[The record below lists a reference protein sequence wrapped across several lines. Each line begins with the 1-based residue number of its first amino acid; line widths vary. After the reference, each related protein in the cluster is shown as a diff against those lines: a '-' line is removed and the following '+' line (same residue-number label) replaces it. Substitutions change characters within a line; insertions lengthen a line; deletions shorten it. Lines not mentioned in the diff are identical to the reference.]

1 MATNFRWFQ
10 KTITRG
16 LSWKLRA
23 PFFLSIPNDL
33 QIIKK
38 GRVGIHK
45 PRCASENVGLA
56 YGENLRSG
64 TLGLSSVKGEGFK
77 NVQKYANMVYGWP
90 REKMRGERWNQNEKR
105 HFMHALSVIYNVKTR
120 RNCVRDCD
128 FYWDTKQFE
137 LLAKPSFIFGSTLC
151 FFKQVWNLII
161 SDTMAEAF

>member
-1 MATNFRWFQ
+1 M
-10 KTITRG
+10 
-16 LSWKLRA
+16 
-23 PFFLSIPNDL
+23 
-33 QIIKK
+33 
-38 GRVGIHK
+38 GILK

-64 TLGLSSVKGEGFK
+64 TLGSSSVKGEGFK

-128 FYWDTKQFE
+128 FY
-137 LLAKPSFIFGSTLC
+137 
-151 FFKQVWNLII
+151 
-161 SDTMAEAF
+161 